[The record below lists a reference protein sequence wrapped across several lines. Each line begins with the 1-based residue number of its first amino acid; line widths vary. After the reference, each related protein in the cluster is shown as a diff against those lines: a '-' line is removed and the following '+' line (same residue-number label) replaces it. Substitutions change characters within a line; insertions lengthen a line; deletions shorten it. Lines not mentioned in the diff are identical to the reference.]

1 MQRLADGFF
10 RYSPT
15 DLIAFLEGDF
25 AAWCERNRAE
35 QGRGGGRP
43 TLAGSALAPDVADE
57 ELALVARRGLEHEAA
72 HLARLKATEP
82 DVVEVPR
89 DGSALGL
96 TVAAMQRGAAVI
108 FQGELRAEPWMGIA
122 DFLHRVAGES
132 ALGDYHYEPWDT
144 KLARSAKPYF
154 LLQLCAYAE
163 MLESMQGRA
172 PERFGFVLG
181 DGNTATFLTAD
192 VIHYYRRLKES
203 FERFQSSWQP
213 NALPDPAL
221 DRTHGRWSEAAQRLL
236 TDVDDLSL
244 VAGISRSQVIRL
256 REAEIDTVEQLASL
270 PIDATVARMTPASF
284 TTLRDQ
290 AAMQVATRR
299 AGVIAWKLRPPVKEE
314 PRRGLALLPPPSTLD
329 VFLDLEGFPYA
340 EGGLEYL
347 IGATTSEADGA
358 LAFHDWW
365 AHDDAAEKAA
375 FEGFIDWAWERL
387 QRDEAMHI
395 YHYAAYERTAFSRLS
410 TKYATREHELDQLL
424 RHDVFVDLYTVVRQ
438 GMVIGTPSY
447 SLKEIEHLYMP
458 PRTEAVT
465 SAGGSVVEYQ
475 RWVDSGESGRWQ
487 DSPILRA
494 IRDYNQVDCD
504 SMVPLRDWLL
514 ARQHEAGIGWIQRA
528 DVPTAPI
535 SDREPKEVEAYAA
548 ALAERAA
555 MLPADSEQRR
565 VTELLGWLL
574 EYHRRDAK
582 PMWWRYFE
590 RQKMSQEEL
599 HADPDCLAGIVRT
612 AREPWPEKRSTVYE
626 YAFDA
631 EQDTRLHEGSKVK
644 VIGAELGP
652 ELLINS
658 MDLANGRLTLKIGN
672 TRSLPA
678 AGHLIPKEDVDP
690 SPIPEAVERY
700 VRSWEQGTPA
710 SAAVDDLI
718 HRRAPRLSGREGGD
732 VIAAGSGSDGAIAAV
747 RAMNGTTLAI
757 QGPPG
762 TGKTTT
768 GARIIAALLHDGKRV
783 GVMATGHSVINHLL
797 EKLLDVAP
805 DVAGRVF
812 KRGDERDH
820 PLVQSGAITLVAS
833 ADAADAIAGK
843 SCVIGG
849 TAWLFSRP
857 EMTGALDYLFI
868 DEAGQVP
875 LANAVAAGM
884 SARNLILM
892 GDQMQLAQPTQGE
905 HPGESG
911 KSCLSY
917 LLQDRAVIPD
927 DLGIFLGTSFRMHP
941 SVCRV
946 ISDCFYEGRLAS
958 HELTAGNRVELPA
971 GFPIASG
978 HGVAFL
984 PVQHT
989 GNTQGSD
996 EEVEAIVSLVNGLLQ
1011 GRVIIRGEAP
1021 RAMRLDD
1028 ILIVAPFNLQ
1038 VRALKSRLGADA
1050 RIGSV
1055 DKFQGQE
1062 APVVIV
1068 SMCASSLDDAP
1079 RGPQFLL
1086 SPNRLNVA
1094 ISRAQALAI
1103 VVGSSTLGD
1112 VRVRS
1117 VEELKLVSRWCRIE
1131 AADTTSPPSP

>member
-1 MQRLADGFF
+1 MRQLPDGSF

-43 TLAGSALAPDVADE
+43 TLGGSTLTPDSADE

-89 DGSALGL
+89 EESAYEH

-108 FQGELRAEPWMGIA
+108 FQGELRVEPWMGIA
-122 DFLHRVAGES
+122 DFLHRVPGAS
-132 ALGDYHYEPWDT
+132 ALGDHHYEPWDT

-163 MLESMQGRA
+163 MLEGMQGRA
-172 PERFGFVLG
+172 PDRFGFILG
-181 DGNTATFLTAD
+181 DGNTATFRTAD
-192 VIHYYRRLKES
+192 VIDYYRRLKQS
-203 FERFQSSWQP
+203 FERFQADWRP
-213 NALPDPAL
+213 NTLPDPAL

-244 VAGISRSQVIRL
+244 IAGISRSQVIRL
-256 REAEIDTVEQLASL
+256 RASGIDTVHQLATL
-270 PIDATVARMTPASF
+270 PGDATVPRMTPGSLA
-284 TTLRDQ
+284 TLRDQ
-290 AAMQVATRR
+290 AAMQVATRTS
-299 AGVIAWKLRPPVKEE
+299 GKIAWKLRPPVKDE

-347 IGATTSEADGA
+347 IGATTREADDT

-365 AHDDAAEKAA
+365 AHDDAQEKAA
-375 FEGFIDWAWERL
+375 FEAFIDWAWDRL
-387 QRDEAMHI
+387 KRDPTMHI
-395 YHYAAYERTAFSRLS
+395 YHYAAYERIAFSRLS
-410 TKYATREHELDQLL
+410 TKYATREHEIDQLL

-458 PRTEAVT
+458 PRTESVT

-475 RWVDSGESGRWQ
+475 RWLDSGEREAWQ
-487 DSPILRA
+487 ESPILHA
-494 IRDYNQVDCD
+494 IRDYNKVDCD

-514 ARQHEAGIGWIQRA
+514 ARQHEAGMAWMPRA
-528 DVPTAPI
+528 DLPTTPI
-535 SDREPKEVEAYAA
+535 SEREPKEVEAYAA
-548 ALAERAA
+548 SLAERAA
-555 MLPADSEQRR
+555 ALTPGTEARR
-565 VTELLGWLL
+565 VTELMGWLL

-582 PMWWRYFE
+582 PMWWRFFE
-590 RQKMSQEEL
+590 RQKMSEEEL
-599 HADPDCLAGIVRT
+599 HADPDCLAGLVRT
-612 AREPWPEKRSTVYE
+612 EREPWPEKKSTVYE
-626 YAFDA
+626 YAFDPQ
-631 EQDTRLHEGSKVK
+631 QDTRLHEGSKVK
-644 VIGAELGP
+644 LIGAELGP
-652 ELLINS
+652 SLPINS

-672 TRSLPA
+672 ARSLPES
-678 AGHLIPKEDVDP
+678 GHLIPDEYVDP
-690 SPIPEAVERY
+690 SPIPESVERY
-700 VRSWEQGTPA
+700 VRSWEKGTPA
-710 SAAVDDLI
+710 SSAVDDLI
-718 HRRAPRLSGREGGD
+718 HRRPPRLTAHAGGD

-747 RAMNGTTLAI
+747 RAMDGTTLAI

-768 GARIIAALLHDGKRV
+768 GARIIAALLEDGKRV
-783 GVMATGHSVINHLL
+783 GVMATGHAVINNVL
-797 EKLLDVAP
+797 EKLLEIAP
-805 DVAGRVF
+805 GVAGRVF
-812 KRGDERDH
+812 KRGDEREH
-820 PLVQSGAITLVAS
+820 PLVQSGAIRLVAS
-833 ADAADAIAGK
+833 ADAAEAIAGR

-857 EMTGALDYLFI
+857 EMAGTLDYLFI

-917 LLQDRAVIPD
+917 LLQDHAVIPD
-927 DLGIFLGTSFRMHP
+927 DLGIFLGTSYRMHP
-941 SVCRV
+941 DVCRV
-946 ISDCFYEGRLAS
+946 ISDCFYESRLTS
-958 HELTAGNRVELPA
+958 HAMTAGNHVAFPE
-971 GFPIASG
+971 GMPIATG

-984 PVQHT
+984 PVPHN
-989 GNTQGSD
+989 GNTQGSE
-996 EEVEAIVSLVNGLLQ
+996 EEVEAIAVLVEGLLQ
-1011 GRVIIRGEAP
+1011 SKVAIGDAAP
-1021 RAMRLDD
+1021 RPMTIDD

-1038 VRALKSRLGADA
+1038 VRALKARLGDAA

-1068 SMCASSLDDAP
+1068 SMCSSSLDDAP

-1094 ISRAQALAI
+1094 ISRAQALAV

-1131 AADTTSPPSP
+1131 AAGV